1 MGLYANVRPVKSVEG
16 IGRPVDMVIVRE
28 NTEDLY
34 IKEER
39 VYKKEDGTKVAKLL
53 KELPKLLPPELPKW
67 HMKLHYKEKLL
78 EKVHQASNSMKTI
91 SDCYP

>member
-16 IGRPVDMVIVRE
+16 IGRPVDMVVVRE

-39 VYKKEDGTKVAKLL
+39 VYKRKMVQKVAEAI
-53 KELPKLLPPELPKW
+53 KELPETASTRIAKMAYEIALQ
-67 HMKLHYKEKLL
+67 EKLL
-78 EKVHQASNSMKTI
+78 EKVHRANNSMKTI

>member
-39 VYKKEDGTKVAKLL
+39 VYKKEDGTKVAEAIKRIT
-53 KELPKLLPPELPKW
+53 ETASTRIAKW

>member
-16 IGRPVDMVIVRE
+16 IGRPVDMVVVRE

-39 VYKKEDGTKVAKLL
+39 VYKRKMVQK
-53 KELPKLLPPELPKW
+53 LPKLLKN
-67 HMKLHYKEKLL
+67 YRNCF
-78 EKVHQASNSMKTI
+78 HQNCQNGI
-91 SDCYP
+91 